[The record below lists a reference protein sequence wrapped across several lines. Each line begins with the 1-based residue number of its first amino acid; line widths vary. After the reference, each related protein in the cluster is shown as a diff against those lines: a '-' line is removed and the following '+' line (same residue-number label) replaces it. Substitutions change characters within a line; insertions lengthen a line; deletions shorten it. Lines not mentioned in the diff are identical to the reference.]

1 MSADETLA
9 DLHRLIIQHFG
20 WDDAHNYFFSQGCDR
35 YEDPLLF
42 ATQDRVSARC
52 RRIYCAADVPLSRVF
67 SRPEAPLYY
76 TLRAAEWPRTENRP
90 RRHRRLE
97 AIRLNRPAASRR
109 AAAPTLPCA

>member
-67 SRPEAPLYY
+67 SRPEEPLYY
-76 TLRAAEWPRTENRP
+76 TYA
-90 RRHRRLE
+90 
-97 AIRLNRPAASRR
+97 
-109 AAAPTLPCA
+109 LPNGRELKIVLDDTVALKLFG

>member
-42 ATQDRVSARC
+42 ATQDRVSARR
-52 RRIYCAADVPLSRVF
+52 RRIYCAADVPLSHVF

-76 TLRAAEWPRTENRP
+76 TYA
-90 RRHRRLE
+90 
-97 AIRLNRPAASRR
+97 
-109 AAAPTLPCA
+109 LPNGRELKIVLDDTVALKLFG